1 MELLEAVELKHRR
14 LDVVSTFSRGMPQ
27 RLSIAR
33 ALVHDPDVVFLD
45 PPRAG
50 STPEFIAA
58 LAKMAP
64 KKAVYVSCDP
74 TTLARDLALFAAK
87 GYKARA
93 IQPVDMFPHTEHIE
107 VVCELR
113 R

>member
-1 MELLEAVELKHRR
+1 MQLAAEGVR
-14 LDVVSTFSRGMPQ
+14 
-27 RLSIAR
+27 
-33 ALVHDPDVVFLD
+33 PDVVFLD

-107 VVCELR
+107 VVCLLSR
-113 R
+113 KDK

>member
-1 MELLEAVELKHRR
+1 
-14 LDVVSTFSRGMPQ
+14 
-27 RLSIAR
+27 
-33 ALVHDPDVVFLD
+33 
-45 PPRAG
+45 
-50 STPEFIAA
+50 
-58 LAKMAP
+58 MAP